1 MTNRMISKLAG
12 VAAMDAEEN
21 SQQLQQPNDC
31 KRKLH
36 PATKT
41 QLQIINTTYADH
53 YMYVNV

>member
-1 MTNRMISKLAG
+1 MVSKLAG

-41 QLQIINTTYADH
+41 HLQIINTTCADH